1 MSVYIYCR
9 TSTVQQQDGLAAQES
24 ICRSFLNNLLAQDQW
39 QKRFQGHINSS
50 GQLLVEVVNE
60 QISGSVAFGK
70 RLRAGELLTK
80 LQKGDHLCLAKLDRA
95 FRSARDC
102 HNTLAELKGR
112 GVSTSICD
120 LPDGAD
126 VTGNGIAAL
135 LIGIMSSV
143 AEWERERIR
152 ERTAD
157 QKRLAKQQGRYLGG
171 KVPWNKKAVS
181 GKLVADAEKTGI
193 VKKLR
198 TWRSKGVSLRECVER
213 AKGQGFE
220 ISIATVQSL
229 TDDVR
234 NEIAKRRGRR
244 GRSSNPQTLGG
255 HPKPAIDGHVK
266 TGHHA

>member
-9 TSTVQQQDGLAAQES
+9 TSTAQQKDGLAAQES
-24 ICRSFLNNLLAQDQW
+24 ICRSFLNNLLAQEQW
-39 QKRFQGHINSS
+39 QKRFQGNVSSS
-50 GQLLVEVVNE
+50 GQVLVEVVNE
-60 QISGSVAFGK
+60 QISGSVAFAK
-70 RLRAGELLTK
+70 RPRAGELLDK
-80 LQKGDHLCLAKLDRA
+80 LKKGDHLCLAKLDRA

-102 HNTLAELKGR
+102 HNTLANLKER

-171 KVPWNKKAVS
+171 AVPWEMKVVRGTLVLDDKKGSV
-181 GKLVADAEKTGI
+181 
-193 VKKLR
+193 VKRLR
-198 TWRSKGVSLRECVER
+198 TWRGKSVSLRKCQENVT
-213 AKGQGFE
+213 KLGYD
-220 ISIATVQSL
+220 ISIATIQRLSDEARSE
-229 TDDVR
+229 T
-234 NEIAKRRGRR
+234 AKKRGRR
-244 GRSSNPQTLGG
+244 ARQSPS
-255 HPKPAIDGHVK
+255 AS
-266 TGHHA
+266 

>member
-1 MSVYIYCR
+1 MNIYIYCR

-24 ICRSFLNNLLAQDQW
+24 ICRSFLNNLLAQAQW
-39 QKRFQGHINSS
+39 RKRFQDRISSS

-60 QISGSVAFGK
+60 QISGSVAFPK
-70 RLRAGELLTK
+70 RPRAGELLSK
-80 LQKGDHLCLAKLDRA
+80 LQKGDHLCIAKLDRA

-102 HNTLAELKGR
+102 HNTLAELKER
-112 GVSTSICD
+112 GVSTSVCD

-171 KVPWNKKAVS
+171 KIPWEAKVVRGALVPDDKKISV
-181 GKLVADAEKTGI
+181 

-198 TWRSKGVSLRECVER
+198 TWRGKGVSLRDCQQNV
-213 AKGQGFE
+213 KKLGYD
-220 ISIATVQSL
+220 ISIATIQRLS
-229 TDDVR
+229 DEAR
-234 NEIAKRRGRR
+234 SEAAKKRGRR
-244 GRSSNPQTLGG
+244 KGS
-255 HPKPAIDGHVK
+255 
-266 TGHHA
+266 

>member
-9 TSTVQQQDGLAAQES
+9 TSTAQQQDGLAAQES
-24 ICRSFLNNLLAQDQW
+24 ICRSFLNNLLAQEQW
-39 QKRFQGHINSS
+39 QKRFQGCVNSS
-50 GQLLVEVVNE
+50 GQLLLEVVNE
-60 QISGSVAFGK
+60 QISGSVAFTK
-70 RLRAGELLTK
+70 RPRGGELLAK

-157 QKRLAKQQGRYLGG
+157 QKRVAKQQGRYLGG
-171 KVPWNKKAVS
+171 KVPWEAKVVQ
-181 GKLVADAEKTGI
+181 GKLVDDDKKSSV

-198 TWRSKGVSLRECVER
+198 EWRGKGISLRECEQRVKR
-213 AKGQGFE
+213 LRHD
-220 ISIATVQSL
+220 ISIATIQRLS
-229 TDDVR
+229 DDAR
-234 NEIAKRRGRR
+234 SEAATKRGRR
-244 GRSSNPQTLGG
+244 KR
-255 HPKPAIDGHVK
+255 
-266 TGHHA
+266 